1 MGSLFVGHR
10 ARPWCPTNKEEREV
24 NDPSYG
30 CSAVAQYKTVSAGLS
45 GVPACASTFPEIIKG
60 LSYAIRLLYVYLDR
74 RLIALGLLARFEV
87 RLHLHRGSSLA
98 HKVMASHQ
106 TTLLP
111 S

>member
-30 CSAVAQYKTVSAGLS
+30 CSAVAQYKTVSASLS
-45 GVPACASTFPEIIKG
+45 GVPACTSAFPEIIKE
-60 LSYAIRLLYVYLDR
+60 LSYAIRLAYGYVDLR
-74 RLIALGLLARFEV
+74 RIALLLLARFEV
-87 RLHLHRGSSLA
+87 RLHLHRGSSLGYE
-98 HKVMASHQ
+98 VMSSHQ